1 MDTTGDVWYHSL
13 RLPDCHPP
21 SLPSQ
26 LYLYSSPL
34 ILYHWLWPGG
44 AGLWAVILSICCK
57 TKPWCSVMRRTT
69 WWRKW
74 KMMTNMRDSYG
85 LIKIDREATRFVI
98 VSATQSVQRERR
110 SFPLQVYKLNWNI
123 LLSVSCSFVKVDGPL
138 QFTNSLQGLVF
149 CQQNIP
155 GRRSLE
161 KSLSGDKAAW

>member
-1 MDTTGDVWYHSL
+1 MIKILTQTHTAHHSPQVDTTGDVWYHSL

-57 TKPWCSVMRRTT
+57 TAPWCSVRRRTT

-85 LIKIDREATRFVI
+85 LIKTDREATMFVI

-123 LLSVSCSFVKVDGPL
+123 LLSVSCSFVKVDGPVL
-138 QFTNSLQGLVF
+138 YSTRGT
-149 CQQNIP
+149 I
-155 GRRSLE
+155 
-161 KSLSGDKAAW
+161 LSPQYT